1 MRTQAIGMPMVSAY
15 NTRKNEKAFNGGSQ
29 YVLVPAESQQGDSF
43 GHWAAKN
50 VVTAAVFSLA
60 WDLGT
65 NACAKL
71 GANID
76 SVSAK
81 EMFKNVPKVAGVF
94 LLIGGI
100 FKAVSHFMD
109 KKINSKI

>member
-1 MRTQAIGMPMVSAY
+1 MRIESISMPTTCAY
-15 NTRKNEKAFNGGSQ
+15 NTRKNGQAFNGGST
-29 YVLVPAESQQGDSF
+29 YVIVPADTQQGDSF
-43 GHWAAKN
+43 GHWATKN
-50 VVTAAVFSLA
+50 IVTASVFSLA

-71 GANID
+71 GMNVDTI
-76 SVSAK
+76 SAK

-109 KKINSKI
+109 KKN

>member
-1 MRTQAIGMPMVSAY
+1 MRTQAISMPMVNAY
-15 NTRKNEKAFNGGSQ
+15 NTRKEGNAFNGGSH
-29 YVLVPAESQQGDSF
+29 YVLVPADTQQGDSF
-43 GHWAAKN
+43 GRWAAKN
-50 VVTAAVFSLA
+50 VVTASVFSLA

-71 GANID
+71 GANFD
-76 SVSAK
+76 PVSAK

-100 FKAVSHFMD
+100 FKAVSHIMD
-109 KKINSKI
+109 RH

>member
-1 MRTQAIGMPMVSAY
+1 MRIESIGMPMVSAY
-15 NTRKNEKAFNGGSQ
+15 NTRKEGKNAFNGGT

-43 GHWAAKN
+43 GRWATKN
-50 VVTAAVFSLA
+50 VVTASVFSLA

-65 NACAKL
+65 NACVKM
-71 GANID
+71 GANFD
-76 SVSAK
+76 PVSAK

-109 KKINSKI
+109 KH